1 MRVLCEGK
9 RRCSPTQTPVVP
21 AEGQAA
27 EHAQDTAVTSHRGR
41 ATCPSRDLVLGTVS
55 LFFPSLMN
63 KSLDSGLAAPE
74 MTLTRSHTGLT
85 FFVFRGL
92 FPHLGGGSC
101 EERRAGPLP
110 ALHGSRP
117 RAALRPSCSRTFAVV
132 SVAPA
137 SGGRESGPSHL
148 SGTPGGVDD
157 PRGRTSNPLPFQAE
171 ASSFSGLC
179 CK

>member
-1 MRVLCEGK
+1 MLCEGK

-74 MTLTRSHTGLT
+74 MTLTRSHTGLSLSSVASSLT
-85 FFVFRGL
+85 WAGAPAGSARLSPPGRPGGPPAPGRSLWFPWHRRLAVGKGGPLTSAGRPAAWMIPEGALLTLCPTKLRLRPFPAFVANKRR
-92 FPHLGGGSC
+92 SC
-101 EERRAGPLP
+101 E
-110 ALHGSRP
+110 
-117 RAALRPSCSRTFAVV
+117 
-132 SVAPA
+132 
-137 SGGRESGPSHL
+137 
-148 SGTPGGVDD
+148 
-157 PRGRTSNPLPFQAE
+157 
-171 ASSFSGLC
+171 
-179 CK
+179 